1 MGPTVSF
8 DDLTDEQLALT
19 AAERDS
25 ADEGRA
31 RSAFESLY
39 GRHARLLIAFLASRV
54 ARSEIEDVHQV
65 VWLKVWQAL
74 PGGFQGGNFR
84 AWLHQI
90 ARNYLIDRQR
100 KRTDEELADGFD
112 QADAKSIQP
121 LKSLLL
127 RERSEAL
134 QRCLETLEPAMA
146 QIIAARLAG
155 EDYEEIC
162 ARTKMTP
169 AQAHKLFHR
178 AKQEL
183 LACAEG
189 ALA

>member
-1 MGPTVSF
+1 
-8 DDLTDEQLALT
+8 
-19 AAERDS
+19 
-25 ADEGRA
+25 
-31 RSAFESLY
+31 
-39 GRHARLLIAFLASRV
+39 
-54 ARSEIEDVHQV
+54 
-65 VWLKVWQAL
+65 
-74 PGGFQGGNFR
+74 
-84 AWLHQI
+84 
-90 ARNYLIDRQR
+90 
-100 KRTDEELADGFD
+100 
-112 QADAKSIQP
+112 
-121 LKSLLL
+121 
-127 RERSEAL
+127 
-134 QRCLETLEPAMA
+134 MA